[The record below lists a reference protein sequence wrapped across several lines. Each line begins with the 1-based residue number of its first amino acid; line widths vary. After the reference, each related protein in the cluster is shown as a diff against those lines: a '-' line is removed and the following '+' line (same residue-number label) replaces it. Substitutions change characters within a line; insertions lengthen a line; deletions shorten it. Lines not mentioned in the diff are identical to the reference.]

1 MRTLH
6 ELWRDESGAVLSA
19 EVVLL
24 GTLGVIGA
32 TVGLSALSKS
42 VNDELTELAFAIR
55 SLDQSYGYEGMKGC
69 RAWTAGFL
77 LCAAAGRGVTRRAV
91 RLRRRTD
98 RPCRGGNRR
107 RGGQAATE
115 AEEAEAPAG
124 SRKEAASQE
133 ASRAAPP
140 AAQAAR
146 VPGRTGR
153 RHIESAQSHGRQSQ
167 AETGPGL

>member
-140 AAQAAR
+140 QRKPREFREEPAPPHRECAKSR
-146 VPGRTGR
+146 
-153 RHIESAQSHGRQSQ
+153 SAVAG
-167 AETGPGL
+167 